1 MSAKEESGN
10 LWDVVRRLCLWSGVL
25 GGFVAL
31 MSLVVLPLV
40 ADAAVKWLPRSFEKN
55 YSRQVEQAL
64 IQNLAAS
71 GKMPNGA
78 RVCQAPGGILALN
91 KIFRQFQNAIPDEAR
106 ISVTVMDADVAN
118 AMALPGVR
126 MLIFSKLF
134 ELTDHPNAFAGVIA
148 HELGHL
154 AARHPLR
161 SLVERS
167 YGAMLLSLLVGERMT
182 GAMQSGVSPHVLS
195 AANSRALE
203 QEADEAALAFMKS
216 AGLDSTALAG
226 FHANMHQ
233 TYGQAEDLPALFQ
246 THPPSRERID
256 FILNAP
262 KTGDGLALTDTEW
275 QALRRICSVTTPYG
289 VQG

>member
-1 MSAKEESGN
+1 MEQTEESGT
-10 LWDVVRRLCLWSGVL
+10 LWDVIRRLCLWSGVL

-40 ADAAVKWLPRSFEKN
+40 ADAAVKWLPRAYEKN
-55 YSRQVEQAL
+55 YSRQIE
-64 IQNLAAS
+64 AAVIHSLVSS

-78 RVCQAPGGILALN
+78 RACQAPAGILALN
-91 KIFRQFQNAIPDEAR
+91 KIFRGFQGAVPGEAR
-106 ISVTVMDADVAN
+106 ISVTVLEADVAN
-118 AMALPGVR
+118 ALALPGDR

-134 ELTDHPNAFAGVIA
+134 ELTDHPNAFAGVVA

-167 YGAMLLSLLVGERMT
+167 YGAMLLSLLVGDRMT
-182 GAMQSGVSPHVLS
+182 DAMQTSISRQVLS
-195 AANSRALE
+195 AAASRELEHEADVAALE
-203 QEADEAALAFMKS
+203 FMRS
-216 AGLDSTALAG
+216 AGLDSSALAG

-233 TYGQAEDLPALFQ
+233 TYGQDADQPALFQ
-246 THPPSRERID
+246 THPTSRARID

-262 KTGDGLALTDTEW
+262 KTGDGVALNELEW
-275 QALRRICSVTTPYG
+275 QALREICTQTAPHRIPG
-289 VQG
+289 